1 MSALGILGKLITQ
14 GTKQINPGALPKNLQ
29 RAQSQGYDVDN
40 KLYHATNADKI
51 DEFRTDLIGSNTD
64 EGFYGKGFYKRQV
77 YLEKRL
83 VVLYQNNQK
92 DFYWCLVM
100 HLSCFQERLLH
111 SQYLLQ

>member
-14 GTKQINPGALPKNLQ
+14 GTKQVNPGALPKNLQ

-64 EGFYGKGFYKRQV
+64 EGFYGKGFYFSPYSGEAGYYGKNV
-77 YLEKRL
+77 GEY
-83 VVLYQNNQK
+83 VVKGNMLDLRNTTDDYNV
-92 DFYWCLVM
+92 DRDW
-100 HLSCFQERLLH
+100 ET
-111 SQYLLQ
+111 

>member
-1 MSALGILGKLITQ
+1 MSGLGILGKLITQ

-64 EGFYGKGFYKRQV
+64 EGFMVKGFTFPHIKV
-77 YLEKRL
+77 RL
-83 VVLYQNNQK
+83 VTMVKMLENMSLEAT
-92 DFYWCLVM
+92 C
-100 HLSCFQERLLH
+100 
-111 SQYLLQ
+111 